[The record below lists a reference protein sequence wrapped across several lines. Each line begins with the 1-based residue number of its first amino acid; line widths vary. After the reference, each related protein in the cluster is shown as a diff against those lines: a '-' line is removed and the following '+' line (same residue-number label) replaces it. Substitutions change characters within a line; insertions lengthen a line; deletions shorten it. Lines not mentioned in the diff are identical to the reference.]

1 MKEKRILKHSY
12 NWVPPFERKSRFPGN
27 DKPHRIGKPE
37 KRKPYLWVTRSLPK
51 QLESDLFLINDSGE
65 VLEEVISNISGFVTS
80 DEDVHPFS
88 SKASYTYK
96 NVQPGEAVKVEEYNE
111 MLDSDFVL
119 GLSVQ
124 IKSEELG
131 EIEISISGTRG
142 GIGETVIL
150 WDTLET
156 GPNSKKIVPQ

>member
-1 MKEKRILKHSY
+1 MKEKRLLKHGY
-12 NWVPPFERKSRFPGN
+12 NWMPPSKRKSRFPGN

-37 KRKPYLWVTRSLPK
+37 TRKPYLWVKRSASI

-65 VLEEVISNISGFVTS
+65 VLEEVISNIYGFVTS

-88 SKASYTYK
+88 SKASYSYK

-124 IKSEELG
+124 VKSNRLG
-131 EIEISISGTRG
+131 EIEISIMSTKG
-142 GIGETVIL
+142 GIGEIVLL

-156 GPNSKKIVPQ
+156 GPNTK